1 MPSSQ
6 AHVST
11 ASASRYLQQ
20 VCKHWSHK
28 FAVEFTPEK
37 AHIPFRGGRICNL
50 EATPDV
56 LTLRAEAPDVEA
68 LERLQRVVVEHIKR
82 FAFRIANRATSPRPG
97 LRRHGGGVRAHQF
110 VDRWLIFATQRVRQF
125 GLDRRDNPQPVEYER
140 AVELDQA
147 RARSDLLNGG
157 FA

>member
-37 AHIPFRGGRICNL
+37 GHIPFSDGRICNL

-82 FAFRIANRATSPRPG
+82 FAFR
-97 LRRHGGGVRAHQF
+97 
-110 VDRWLIFATQRVRQF
+110 
-125 GLDRRDNPQPVEYER
+125 E
-140 AVELDQA
+140 
-147 RARSDLLNGG
+147 DLGEVQWTPTN
-157 FA
+157 

>member
-6 AHVST
+6 ARVST

-37 AHIPFRGGRICNL
+37 GHIPFSDGRICNL
-50 EATPDV
+50 EAGPGI

-82 FAFRIANRATSPRPG
+82 FAFR
-97 LRRHGGGVRAHQF
+97 
-110 VDRWLIFATQRVRQF
+110 
-125 GLDRRDNPQPVEYER
+125 E
-140 AVELDQA
+140 
-147 RARSDLLNGG
+147 DLGEVQWTPTN
-157 FA
+157 

>member
-6 AHVST
+6 ARVST

-37 AHIPFRGGRICNL
+37 GHIPFSDGRICNL
-50 EATPDV
+50 EA
-56 LTLRAEAPDVEA
+56 TLRAEAPDVEA

-82 FAFRIANRATSPRPG
+82 FAFREDLG
-97 LRRHGGGVRAHQF
+97 E
-110 VDRWLIFATQRVRQF
+110 
-125 GLDRRDNPQPVEYER
+125 VEWTPT
-140 AVELDQA
+140 
-147 RARSDLLNGG
+147 N
-157 FA
+157 

>member
-6 AHVST
+6 AYVST

-37 AHIPFRGGRICNL
+37 GHIPFSDGRICNL
-50 EATPDV
+50 VATPDV

-82 FAFRIANRATSPRPG
+82 FAFR
-97 LRRHGGGVRAHQF
+97 
-110 VDRWLIFATQRVRQF
+110 
-125 GLDRRDNPQPVEYER
+125 E
-140 AVELDQA
+140 
-147 RARSDLLNGG
+147 DLGEVQWTPTN
-157 FA
+157 

>member
-6 AHVST
+6 AQVST

-20 VCKHWSHK
+20 TCKHWSHK

-37 AHIPFRGGRICNL
+37 GHIPFSDGRICNL

-68 LERLQRVVVEHIKR
+68 LERLQRVVMEHIKR
-82 FAFRIANRATSPRPG
+82 FAFRE
-97 LRRHGGGVRAHQF
+97 
-110 VDRWLIFATQRVRQF
+110 DF
-125 GLDRRDNPQPVEYER
+125 GEVQWTPTN
-140 AVELDQA
+140 
-147 RARSDLLNGG
+147 
-157 FA
+157 

>member
-11 ASASRYLQQ
+11 ACASRYLQQ

-37 AHIPFRGGRICNL
+37 GHIPFSEGRICNL

-82 FAFRIANRATSPRPG
+82 FAFR
-97 LRRHGGGVRAHQF
+97 
-110 VDRWLIFATQRVRQF
+110 
-125 GLDRRDNPQPVEYER
+125 E
-140 AVELDQA
+140 
-147 RARSDLLNGG
+147 DLGDVQWTPTN
-157 FA
+157 

>member
-6 AHVST
+6 ARVPT

-28 FAVEFTPEK
+28 FAVEFTSEK
-37 AHIPFRGGRICNL
+37 GYIPFTDGRICNL

-56 LTLRAEAPDVEA
+56 LSLRAEAPDAET

-82 FAFRIANRATSPRPG
+82 FAFR
-97 LRRHGGGVRAHQF
+97 
-110 VDRWLIFATQRVRQF
+110 
-125 GLDRRDNPQPVEYER
+125 E
-140 AVELDQA
+140 
-147 RARSDLLNGG
+147 DLGEVQWTPTN
-157 FA
+157 